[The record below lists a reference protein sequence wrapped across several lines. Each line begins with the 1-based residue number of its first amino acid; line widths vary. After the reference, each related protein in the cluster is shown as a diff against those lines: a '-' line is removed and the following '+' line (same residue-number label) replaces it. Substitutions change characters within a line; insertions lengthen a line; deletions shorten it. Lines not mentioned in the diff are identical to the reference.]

1 MDQIKHAGR
10 QFKWVVMSLL
20 ILTPVAY
27 VGVFLWQGP
36 LALLHIPAVVSVDL
50 QQAGTLETTVM
61 FVIPALTPLVYWL
74 AFYFLYDLA
83 SQYAQGTVFTPGA
96 VKRLRQIGTL
106 LLLTDFVYMF
116 QTVITGPLL
125 TGLGLAESFLNIELK
140 LGTSVIGLFIVLISR
155 VMVIASELNEQHR
168 LTI

>member
-1 MDQIKHAGR
+1 MDKIKHAGR
-10 QFKWVVMSLL
+10 QFKWIVMSLL
-20 ILTPVAY
+20 VLTPVAY

-36 LALLHIPAVVSVDL
+36 LALLHIPAAISVDL
-50 QQAGTLETTVM
+50 QPASFVEIAVM
-61 FVIPALTPLVYWL
+61 FVIPVLTPLVYWW

-83 SQYAQGTVFTPGA
+83 SQYAQGTVFTLSA
-96 VKRLRQIGTL
+96 VKRLRQIGIL

-116 QTVITGPLL
+116 QTAITGPLL